1 MSLSFTSICAI
12 IMMLVA
18 GILGGGVNC
27 LQARKTGDPLPKSRG
42 YYFLLSI
49 AASFSVPLFLSLTKS
64 ELLKDVL
71 SPEASLT
78 EDWFILFAVCLV
90 AAIYAQAFLESVSKK
105 LLARVDQV
113 EDKVN
118 IASGTANEALNKA
131 EAAGERSLNPT
142 DDAAGQRRF
151 SMARAAATQ
160 MSAADPEKQKILEA
174 LKNSKYSLGRRTLG
188 GIALETNLS
197 RQTVSAV
204 LNQLIAVGAV
214 QKVAGEVSGAD
225 YYELSPPPAQ

>member
-1 MSLSFTSICAI
+1 M

-18 GILGGGVNC
+18 GILGGGVNT
-27 LQARKTGDPLPKSRG
+27 LQARKADEPLPKSKG
-42 YYFLLSI
+42 YYFILSI

-64 ELLKDVL
+64 ELLKNVL
-71 SPEASLT
+71 STEAPLKA

-90 AAIYAQAFLESVSKK
+90 AAIYAQMFLESVSKK

-113 EDKVN
+113 EDKVDN
-118 IASGTANEALNKA
+118 TQVTANEALNKA

-151 SMARAAATQ
+151 TMAIAAATQ
-160 MSAADPEKQKILEA
+160 VSAADPEKQKILEA

-188 GIALETNLS
+188 GIALETKLR

-204 LNQLIAVGAV
+204 LNQLIADGAV
-214 QKVAGEVSGAD
+214 QKVAGEVSGTD